1 MISAEAIA
9 HADTKKATKKAA
21 KTYTAIDTFDNRPVF
36 TGSLE
41 QWDHWFSRNRS
52 IMSKWLVQEDTRTQ
66 KTIQVT
72 LLPGLK
78 RWNRV

>member
-1 MISAEAIA
+1 MISAEART
-9 HADTKKATKKAA
+9 HTGTQKTSKKAT

-52 IMSKWLVQEDTRTQ
+52 IMLKWLVQEDSRTQ

-78 RWNRV
+78 RWNRA